1 MRRVLALIA
10 LLAPVASMAEVV
22 PRAGGC
28 DPHIQTVAYD
38 ANEVVALR
46 VASGFAL
53 TVRFAA
59 DERIETV
66 TLGDP
71 QSWSVQTNHRAD
83 TLVIKPLLPA
93 GVTNLTVVSDAR
105 TYAFALYGTAAGEGV
120 QAYLLTFTYPA
131 PPVPSTPALAA
142 ATYRLSGDKALW
154 PVELSDDG
162 HFTRLRW
169 AAGVPMPAVYRVE
182 GWGRRALVN
191 GALRDGAYVVEG
203 VFPRLMLVLG
213 GQSAQVRRAMAKE
226 DRP

>member
-1 MRRVLALIA
+1 MRRALLMLA
-10 LLAPVASMAEVV
+10 LLAPMPLGAEVM
-22 PRAGGC
+22 PRAGGG

-38 ANEVVALR
+38 PAEVVALR

-93 GVTNLTVVSDAR
+93 GVTNLTVVTDAR
-105 TYAFALYGTAAGEGV
+105 VYTFSLYGTAAGEGV
-120 QAYLLTFTYPA
+120 QAYLLSFTYPA
-131 PPVPSTPALAA
+131 PPTPTPPLPAA

-154 PVELSDDG
+154 PVELGDDG
-162 HFTRLRW
+162 RFTRLRW
-169 AAGVPMPAVYRVE
+169 AAGVPMPAVYRIE

-203 VFPRLMLVLG
+203 VFPRLLLVLG
-213 GQSAQVRRAMAKE
+213 GQSAEVRRGLAKE

>member
-1 MRRVLALIA
+1 MRRVLPLIA
-10 LLAPVASMAEVV
+10 LLAPVVAMAEVM
-22 PRAGGC
+22 PRAGGG
-28 DPHIQTVAYD
+28 DPHIQTVDYD
-38 ANEVVALR
+38 PHEVVALR

-93 GVTNLTVVSDAR
+93 GVTNLTVVTDAR
-105 TYAFALYGTAAGEGV
+105 LYAFSLYGTAAGDGV
-120 QAYLLTFTYPA
+120 QAYLLSFTYPA
-131 PPVPSTPALAA
+131 PPAPAAPA
-142 ATYRLSGDKALW
+142 QTGVTYRLNGDKALW
-154 PVELSDDG
+154 PVELGDDG
-162 HFTRLRW
+162 RFTRLRW

-203 VFPRLMLVLG
+203 VFPRLLLVLG
-213 GQSAQVRRAMAKE
+213 GQSAELRRGLAKE